1 MNERFFDLKKAR
13 QDQIINGAMRIFAE
27 NGYKHA
33 STDEMVAAAGISKGL
48 LFHYFK
54 SKKGTWLFLYEY
66 CTRYMLLELRE
77 ADRRQGC
84 DFFEMYRQLVRVDA
98 AVLKKY
104 PWLPLFLKRADE
116 EAEKIKLAADLPDG
130 LLRETARHRD
140 ALLQEAGRPP
150 FLSDED
156 IATLEQMLEYTR
168 FGLLRELLK
177 KEDDAAGQAH
187 VSSSTKVSSAASAPA
202 VFSASSAAADSLAAA
217 SSPAAPKPLHAAYA
231 QQLTEYIRTLRKMN
245 R

>member
-1 MNERFFDLKKAR
+1 MNERFFDLKKTR

-187 VSSSTKVSSAASAPA
+187 VSFSSKVSSAASAPA

-217 SSPAAPKPLHAAYA
+217 SSPAAPKPLHEAYA
-231 QQLTEYIRTLRKMN
+231 QQLSEYIRTLRKMN

>member
-1 MNERFFDLKKAR
+1 MNERFFDLKKPR

-27 NGYKHA
+27 NGYRHA

-66 CTRYMLLELRE
+66 CTRYMLLELRK

-84 DFFEMYRQLVRVDA
+84 EFFEMYRRLVQVDA

-116 EAEKIKLAADLPDG
+116 EADKIKLAAELPDG
-130 LLRETARHRD
+130 LLREAAGHRES
-140 ALLQEAGRPP
+140 LLQAAGRPP
-150 FLSDED
+150 FLSEED
-156 IATLEQMLEYTR
+156 ITTLVQMLEYTR

-177 KEDDAAGQAH
+177 KEDEAAGEG
-187 VSSSTKVSSAASAPA
+187 PA
-202 VFSASSAAADSLAAA
+202 DKGSLDEI
-217 SSPAAPKPLHAAYA
+217 YA
-231 QQLTEYIRTLRKMN
+231 QKLSDYIRTLRKMN
-245 R
+245 I

>member
-1 MNERFFDLKKAR
+1 MNERFFDLKKTR

-187 VSSSTKVSSAASAPA
+187 VSSSSKVSSAASAPA

-217 SSPAAPKPLHAAYA
+217 SSPAAPKPLHEAYA
-231 QQLTEYIRTLRKMN
+231 QQLSEYIRTLRKMN

>member
-84 DFFEMYRQLVRVDA
+84 DFFEMYRQLVGVDA

-187 VSSSTKVSSAASAPA
+187 VSSSSKVYSAASAPA

-217 SSPAAPKPLHAAYA
+217 SSPAAPKPLHEAYA
-231 QQLTEYIRTLRKMN
+231 QQLSEYIRTLRKMN

>member
-140 ALLQEAGRPP
+140 VLLQEASRPP

-187 VSSSTKVSSAASAPA
+187 VSSSSIASAASAAPA
-202 VFSASSAAADSLAAA
+202 VFSADPDSPAA
-217 SSPAAPKPLHAAYA
+217 SSSSAAPKPLHESYS
-231 QQLTEYIRTLRKMN
+231 QQLTKYIRTLHKMN

>member
-84 DFFEMYRQLVRVDA
+84 DFFEMYRQLVGVDA

-116 EAEKIKLAADLPDG
+116 EAEKIKLASDLPDG

-187 VSSSTKVSSAASAPA
+187 VSSSSKISSAASAPA
-202 VFSASSAAADSLAAA
+202 VFSVSSAAADSLAAA
-217 SSPAAPKPLHAAYA
+217 SSPAAPKSLHEAYA
-231 QQLTEYIRTLRKMN
+231 QQLSEYIRTLRKMN

>member
-1 MNERFFDLKKAR
+1 
-13 QDQIINGAMRIFAE
+13 
-27 NGYKHA
+27 
-33 STDEMVAAAGISKGL
+33 
-48 LFHYFK
+48 
-54 SKKGTWLFLYEY
+54 
-66 CTRYMLLELRE
+66 
-77 ADRRQGC
+77 
-84 DFFEMYRQLVRVDA
+84 MYRQLVRVDA

-140 ALLQEAGRPP
+140 VLLQEAGRPP

-187 VSSSTKVSSAASAPA
+187 VSSSSIASSVSSAYP
-202 VFSASSAAADSLAAA
+202 DSPAA
-217 SSPAAPKPLHAAYA
+217 SSSSAAPKPLHESYS
-231 QQLTEYIRTLRKMN
+231 QQLTKYIRTLHKMN

>member
-140 ALLQEAGRPP
+140 VLLQEAGRPP

-187 VSSSTKVSSAASAPA
+187 VSSSSKISSAASAPA

>member
-187 VSSSTKVSSAASAPA
+187 VSSSSKVSSAASAPA

-217 SSPAAPKPLHAAYA
+217 SSPAAPKPLHEAYA
-231 QQLTEYIRTLRKMN
+231 QQLSEYIRTLRKMN